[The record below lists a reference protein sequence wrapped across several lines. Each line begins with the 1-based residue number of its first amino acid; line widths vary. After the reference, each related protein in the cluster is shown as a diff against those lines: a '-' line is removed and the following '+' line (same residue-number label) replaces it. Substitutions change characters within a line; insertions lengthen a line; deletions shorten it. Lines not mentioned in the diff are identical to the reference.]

1 MTQLGRYE
9 ILQHLAT
16 GPVADVL
23 LARSKGLEGF
33 TRHVVVK
40 QIRPELATDE
50 RFVKAFLNEARIG
63 ASLHHQNIVQVY
75 DIDEDRGA
83 YYFTMEYV
91 HGEDVRKLL
100 LKVREDNALVPLDQ
114 VVTIGAAAAAG
125 LHHAHEQTDSDRSP
139 LGLVHR
145 DVSPGNILIG
155 FDGSVKLVD
164 FGLAKPALSSIKTR
178 TGSIAGKAP
187 YMSPELCQ
195 GKPIDRRSDIFALG
209 IVLYELATARRLF
222 KGDNDYL
229 TMASI
234 VEGQVAPPS
243 TIRPDIPRALDE
255 IILRAL
261 AKKPEARFQTAVDL
275 RAALEAFAMDAELRT
290 TSKALADYMSRLF
303 GPRTE
308 PWLAGGTKPALA
320 IDSESDFDESSLGLV
335 LAPRSVEVKAVADAP
350 IAVARA
356 KLEPAAPFVAE
367 SPSRTALDQFGSRF
381 ARPDEEPT
389 STATATLTVAEALVP
404 TDIPAMESTTVRGG
418 PHGEATTTRG
428 VMAEPPTVR
437 AAPRSVLPSLRDEA
451 PTTPTPTVPPGPTS
465 ATMPAFS
472 PLGPPA
478 PPAPI
483 GPSAR
488 HSAPMSPA
496 IARTTSSPPVH
507 PSPPVIAA
515 PNPSGLP
522 APHRSSASVPPPIRV
537 TPQPPAILG
546 TPQKPLPTPA
556 PPRIAP
562 LLPLPRFDQDDDEL
576 SDDSAADEATT
587 VQPPLFPP
595 PEVGGRPS
603 EPEFPIVPPSAVE
616 PMPMALAMTPA
627 PPLRPPWMRYM
638 IVALGLA
645 IPLAVGFGSRSCEH
659 DVSAGMMP

>member
-23 LARSKGLEGF
+23 LARAKGLEGF

-100 LKVREDNALVPLDQ
+100 LKVREENQLVPLDQ

-125 LHHAHEQTDSDRSP
+125 LHHAHEQTDGDRSP

-209 IVLYELATARRLF
+209 TVLYELATARRLF

-234 VEGQVAPPS
+234 VEGQVPPPS
-243 TIRPDIPRALDE
+243 THRRDIPRALDE

-290 TSKALADYMSRLF
+290 TSKALADYMGRLF
-303 GPRTE
+303 GPRNE
-308 PWLAGGTKPALA
+308 PWLAGEAKPAHA

-335 LAPRSVEVKAVADAP
+335 IAPRVNITTGADAP

-356 KLEPAAPFVAE
+356 KVETTPPFVGEA
-367 SPSRTALDQFGSRF
+367 PSRTVLDQ
-381 ARPDEEPT
+381 PDEEMT

-404 TDIPAMESTTVRGG
+404 PTDIPAMESTTVRGG
-418 PHGEATTTRG
+418 PMGDSTTARG
-428 VMAEPPTVR
+428 VLAEAPTMRAADIEGLTMRGGLEAPTVR
-437 AAPRSVLPSLRDEA
+437 GGPRPEAPKLRDELA
-451 PTTPTPTVPPGPTS
+451 TKPSPTVPPGPTS
-465 ATMPAFS
+465 ATMPA
-472 PLGPPA
+472 
-478 PPAPI
+478 
-483 GPSAR
+483 
-488 HSAPMSPA
+488 
-496 IARTTSSPPVH
+496 IARTKSSPPSPALR
-507 PSPPVIAA
+507 PSTTIPAA
-515 PNPSGLP
+515 GAPSGP
-522 APHRSSASVPPPIRV
+522 QSVHAPRRSSQSVPPPVRA
-537 TPQPPAILG
+537 TPSPPAILG
-546 TPQKPLPTPA
+546 TPQKPMPTPM
-556 PPRIAP
+556 PPQIAP
-562 LLPLPRFDQDDDEL
+562 LLPVPRLDVDDDDL

-595 PEVGGRPS
+595 PEIGVRPS
-603 EPEFPIVPPSAVE
+603 EPDLPLAPLAPPVE
-616 PMPMALAMTPA
+616 QLPMAMVPTPS
-627 PPLRPPWMRYM
+627 LRPPWVRYM
-638 IVALGLA
+638 IVVLGLA
-645 IPLAVGFGSRSCEH
+645 IPLAVGFGTRSCDH
-659 DVSAGMMP
+659 AAPAGVMP

>member
-23 LARSKGLEGF
+23 LARAKGLEGF

-243 TIRPDIPRALDE
+243 TIRPDIPRTLDE

-275 RAALEAFAMDAELRT
+275 RAALEAFAIDAELRT
-290 TSKALADYMSRLF
+290 TSKALADYMGRLF

-320 IDSESDFDESSLGLV
+320 LDSESDFDESSLGLV
-335 LAPRSVEVKAVADAP
+335 LAPRSVEVKAGADAP

-367 SPSRTALDQFGSRF
+367 APSRTALDQYGPRFG
-381 ARPDEEPT
+381 RPDEEPT
-389 STATATLTVAEALVP
+389 STATATLTVAEVLVP
-404 TDIPAMESTTVRGG
+404 TEIPAMESTTVRGG
-418 PHGEATTTRG
+418 PHGEATTVRG

-437 AAPRSVLPSLRDEA
+437 AAPRSMLPELRDEA

-465 ATMPAFS
+465 ATAIS
-472 PLGPPA
+472 PSGPT
-478 PPAPI
+478 
-483 GPSAR
+483 GPSRR
-488 HSAPMSPA
+488 HSAQMSPA
-496 IARTTSSPPVH
+496 IARTTSSPPLR

-522 APHRSSASVPPPIRV
+522 APHRSSASVPPPIRA

-546 TPQKPLPTPA
+546 TPQTPLPTPA

-562 LLPLPRFDQDDDEL
+562 LLPLPRFDRDDDEL

-595 PEVGGRPS
+595 PELSGRPS
-603 EPEFPIVPPSAVE
+603 EPEFPIVPLAAPEAM
-616 PMPMALAMTPA
+616 PMPMAMTPA
-627 PPLRPPWMRYM
+627 PTLRPPWMRYM

-645 IPLAVGFGSRSCEH
+645 IPLAVGFGSRSCDH
-659 DVSAGMMP
+659 DDPSGVMP

>member
-275 RAALEAFAMDAELRT
+275 RAALEAFAIDAELRT

-335 LAPRSVEVKAVADAP
+335 LAPRSVDVKAGADAP

-367 SPSRTALDQFGSRF
+367 APSRTALDQYGPRFG
-381 ARPDEEPT
+381 RPDDELEP
-389 STATATLTVAEALVP
+389 TATATLTVAEALVP
-404 TDIPAMESTTVRGG
+404 TEIPESTTVRGG

-437 AAPRSVLPSLRDEA
+437 AAPRSVLPALRDEA
-451 PTTPTPTVPPGPTS
+451 PTTPTPTVPPVPVISQSGPN
-465 ATMPAFS
+465 
-472 PLGPPA
+472 
-478 PPAPI
+478 
-483 GPSAR
+483 AR
-488 HSAPMSPA
+488 PA
-496 IARTTSSPPVH
+496 IARTTSSPPLH

-515 PNPSGLP
+515 PNSSGLP
-522 APHRSSASVPPPIRV
+522 APRRSSASVPPAIRA

-576 SDDSAADEATT
+576 S
-587 VQPPLFPP
+587 
-595 PEVGGRPS
+595 
-603 EPEFPIVPPSAVE
+603 
-616 PMPMALAMTPA
+616 
-627 PPLRPPWMRYM
+627 
-638 IVALGLA
+638 
-645 IPLAVGFGSRSCEH
+645 
-659 DVSAGMMP
+659 